1 MAKQTSKSKTSRRDE
16 RDTKAF
22 GSVLQVYRKQAGLTQ
37 EELAAQCDMDR
48 AYVSE
53 IERGLK
59 EPCLSTLLKLGR
71 VLQVSA
77 GDMIKD
83 VERNL
88 TSQS

>member
-1 MAKQTSKSKTSRRDE
+1 MAKQTPRPKKTRRDE

-22 GSVLQVYRKQAGLTQ
+22 GSILQTYRKQAGLTQ

-83 VERNL
+83 VEKHL
-88 TSQS
+88 AS